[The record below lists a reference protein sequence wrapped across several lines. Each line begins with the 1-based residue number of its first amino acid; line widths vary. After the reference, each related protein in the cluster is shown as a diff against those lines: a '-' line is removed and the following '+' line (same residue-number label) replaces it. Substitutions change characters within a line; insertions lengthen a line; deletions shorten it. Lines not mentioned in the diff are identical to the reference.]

1 MVVLGDGGAHH
12 LDIGLRVK
20 PLDRGEVGERSLLAL
35 QRLEGGCGERVVDGA
50 QTIGALRV
58 AVTRVVLE
66 AGGMGK
72 QQRGHAAIWLAQGSV
87 GVSL

>member
-20 PLDRGEVGERSLLAL
+20 PLDRGEVGERSLLADQL
-35 QRLEGGCGERVVDGA
+35 LEGGCGERVIDGA

-72 QQRGHAAIWLAQGSV
+72 QQRGHAAIWLARGSV
-87 GVSL
+87 GVSV